1 MDENTLRMTLAI
13 IVAMLA
19 ALLLAMR
26 SMIMMERR
34 IGNIETHIEKLV
46 GKTLREERKIEKG
59 MRRR

>member
-1 MDENTLRMTLAI
+1 MDDNTLRLTLAI

-34 IGNIETHIEKLV
+34 IGNIERHIEKLV
-46 GKTLREERKIEKG
+46 GKTLREERKIEQRIK
-59 MRRR
+59 RR